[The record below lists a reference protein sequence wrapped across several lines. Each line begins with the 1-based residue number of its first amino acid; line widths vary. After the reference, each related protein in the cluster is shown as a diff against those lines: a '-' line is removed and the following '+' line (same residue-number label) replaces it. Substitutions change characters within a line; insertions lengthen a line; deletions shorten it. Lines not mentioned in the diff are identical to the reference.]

1 MGLWGNWRKPASTAD
16 APPVLCVV
24 EDTDGY
30 RPTPDD
36 DMVDSFQPVETYF

>member
-1 MGLWGNWRKPASTAD
+1 MSLSGNWREPVSTVN

-30 RPTPDD
+30 EPTPDD
-36 DMVDSFQPVETYF
+36 DMVDSFQPVNTYF